1 MRLGY
6 KVLVMGEHKFSLL
19 RISIRREEG
28 WNGYIVEDW
37 IVVGWIEEGSVPDV
51 HICLLNSGYRFL

>member
-1 MRLGY
+1 
-6 KVLVMGEHKFSLL
+6 MGEHKFSLL

-28 WNGYIVEDW
+28 WNGYLVEDWIVVGW